1 MTEALHDEDGSRWAG
16 RHAGPPQRQQTVD
29 ARTISAAAL
38 KLFAERGYRAT
49 TMSDI
54 GAAIGIRGPSLY
66 RHVTSKQVLLGGI
79 MVDTMRALIA
89 DQQAALD
96 AGGDVSLQLRRI
108 VEAHVRYHAA
118 HREQAFVGN
127 REIENLEQPY
137 RDQVLRL
144 RRTYERGLRTVIE
157 RGVPRATSPSRNPGS
172 PRTRSSTWVWESRH
186 GSVRTD
192 RMAPSRSRTRTP
204 TTRSACSPAG
214 RRTVRQPPTRDG
226 PCADDVG
233 TRTVLVHA
241 YCRPIRAYTSGFV
254 LR

>member
-16 RHAGPPQRQQTVD
+16 RDAGQPERQQTVD

-96 AGGDVSLQLRRI
+96 AGGDVPLQLRRI

-157 RGVPRATSPSRNPGS
+157 RGCAEGDFTVAEPRLASYAILDMGMG
-172 PRTRSSTWVWESRH
+172 V
-186 GSVRTD
+186 
-192 RMAPSRSRTRTP
+192 
-204 TTRSACSPAG
+204 SAWFRP
-214 RRTVRQPPTRDG
+214 DG
-226 PCADDVG
+226 PHGAERIAYAYADY
-233 TRTVLVHA
+233 A
-241 YCRPIRAYTSGFV
+241 IRMLTGWSSSDGATTADA
-254 LR
+254 